1 LDHWALVGLSQYN
14 IQREAAC
21 AFFEWVRD
29 QEVMKQLHVGGD
41 RMLNEALNQA
51 LKLKAAKAA
60 AEPPTSKAMSGK
72 GCSSQGPV
80 VAGDQA
86 LQD

>member
-1 LDHWALVGLSQYN
+1 LAHGVLVGLFQCP

-21 AFFEWVRD
+21 AVAESVKD
-29 QEVMKQLHVGGD
+29 QEVMQQLLVGDDG
-41 RMLNEALNQA
+41 MLNEALSQS
-51 LKLKAAKAA
+51 LKLKAVK
-60 AEPPTSKAMSGK
+60 AEPPTSKAMGGK
-72 GCSSQGPV
+72 GWSTQGPT